1 LKLSAQIKK
10 YRTGMNLS
18 QEELAEKLYVTR
30 QTISNWENNKSYPD
44 IHSLLLL
51 SSLFNLSLDQLIKG
65 DIDMLKD
72 EIKKSEI
79 EKFNHYGAI
88 FTVLLLITISSTV
101 PLAIFSGYYFLIIFG
116 ILSSITMYFA
126 FKVEKCKKVNDV
138 QTFKEIVYF
147 TEGRHLDEIEK
158 NQEIGKRPYQKV
170 LLVFGI
176 VMITLAIECLIIL
189 ILKSF
194 IFK

>member
-1 LKLSAQIKK
+1 MKLSAQIKK